1 MTLMSSKLTCLLV
14 GAAVGAG
21 TVGIALELAGI
32 TSPIRVVLV
41 LVFIAVAPTA
51 AIAGLLRGF
60 DRFARLVIAC
70 VTATA
75 VVTLIA
81 MVMLTAGL
89 WSPTGGLIAVAAF
102 SAACWLAQRTPS
114 LRAAVVA
121 RAKPLRKVRNR
132 ADADAEIPSP
142 GAQPPATKL
151 GQGSGGPVT
160 PPANGDGGDAT
171 DPVMPPAVAGNQAGT
186 SDWGANGIALPP
198 ASLGQPAVAANT
210 DTTEIPANATPPE
223 PLRSEP

>member
-121 RAKPLRKVRNR
+121 RAKPLRKVMIRNR
-132 ADADAEIPSP
+132 ADAAAEIPSRR
-142 GAQPPATKL
+142 AQPPAT
-151 GQGSGGPVT
+151 
-160 PPANGDGGDAT
+160 N
-171 DPVMPPAVAGNQAGT
+171 
-186 SDWGANGIALPP
+186 
-198 ASLGQPAVAANT
+198 LGQPAVTANT